1 MGNVKTILDHR
12 INMHLELEFSANTD
26 CSDIVFEVY
35 LNDSKIFESTALTQA
50 QIVACDIDE
59 TPADHVLK
67 LVMSGKNRRHT
78 QIDSA
83 GEIVSDIYFQINR
96 LEFEELDMSEI
107 FCLGKPC
114 YSHSFNSSNPEFV
127 DEFYGQLGCNGTVC
141 IEFFTPIHL
150 WLLDKF

>member
-1 MGNVKTILDHR
+1 MGNAETLLDYR
-12 INMHLELEFSANTD
+12 IHMRLELEFSANTN
-26 CSDIVFEVY
+26 CSDILFEVY
-35 LNDSKIFESTALTQA
+35 LNDNKIFESTALEKA
-50 QIVACDIDE
+50 QIVTCDVDD
-59 TPADHVLK
+59 TPADHSLK

-83 GEIVSDIYFQINR
+83 GEIVSDVYFQINR
-96 LEFEELDMSEI
+96 LEFEELDMHEI

-127 DEFYGQLGCNGTVC
+127 DEFYGQLGCNGTVS
-141 IEFFTPIHL
+141 IDFSTPIYL